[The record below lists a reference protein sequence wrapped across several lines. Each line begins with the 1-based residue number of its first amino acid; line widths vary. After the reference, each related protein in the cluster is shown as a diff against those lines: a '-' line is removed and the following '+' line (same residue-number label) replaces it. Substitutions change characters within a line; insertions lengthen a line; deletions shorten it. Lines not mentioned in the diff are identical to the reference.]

1 MFTME
6 PKPRIIADAFIM
18 EQLEDF
24 SGENLQKFTALL
36 KPDADY
42 ISLTM
47 ESDNSIA
54 IAFIDVVALD
64 QKWNFEDAIEVAKA
78 MESFRIQAIKVMN
91 DMASESENQMC
102 EFAGLSTYLF
112 RPVPREDA
120 PCIPVVDEP
129 TPSHDWVLTDNDCAQ
144 YVRFVED
151 GVYDLIQVIALPE
164 DFQIARGRI
173 YLSDYGEIERRSIL
187 AAYSYGEFEDLVDQ
201 FGEVK
206 AGQLFAE
213 CAFETEFAE
222 FLDENEPDYSTFEF
236 AAGRVREIIGLAI
249 SVKDWLLQNPVKTLD
264 MLSMDGHIRITPEL
278 GKALLNGKSE
288 WLSADP
294 GCSDCDTKLPAN
306 FVLSWLLDY
315 KDMVIQENEP
325 NTTYIMI

>member
-1 MFTME
+1 MFIME

-78 MESFRIQAIKVMN
+78 MESFRIQAIEVMN
-91 DMASESENQMC
+91 DMTLESENQMC

-173 YLSDYGEIERRSIL
+173 FLTTARLSGVLFWQHTAMENSKTSL
-187 AAYSYGEFEDLVDQ
+187 TSLVKSRL
-201 FGEVK
+201 VSSLRN
-206 AGQLFAE
+206 A
-213 CAFETEFAE
+213 
-222 FLDENEPDYSTFEF
+222 PS
-236 AAGRVREIIGLAI
+236 R
-249 SVKDWLLQNPVKTLD
+249 
-264 MLSMDGHIRITPEL
+264 LS
-278 GKALLNGKSE
+278 LLNFSMRTSRTTAPLNLPLDASEKS
-288 WLSADP
+288 
-294 GCSDCDTKLPAN
+294 SD
-306 FVLSWLLDY
+306 
-315 KDMVIQENEP
+315 
-325 NTTYIMI
+325 